1 MVFMIVGLLRRN
13 AEADLIRVR
22 NEINEHLSQPF
33 RSITAAGVMRDRA
46 GDRRGYTVFFEAE
59 SIEDAERFLHE
70 GPLYREG
77 VYDRVE
83 IFQYDVEVG
92 TIA

>member
-1 MVFMIVGLLRRN
+1 MIVGLLRPD

-22 NEINEHLSQPF
+22 NDINEHLSQPF
-33 RSITAAGVMRDRA
+33 RSIAAAGVMRDQA
-46 GDRRGYTVFFEAE
+46 GERRGYTVFFEAE
-59 SIEDAERFLHE
+59 SIEDAEQFLHE

-77 VYDRVE
+77 LYERVE
-83 IFQYDVEVG
+83 VFQYDVEVG